1 MLFMCLPMMLFEAFL
16 ELHTPPRDA
25 ATTERKTTDEV

>member
-1 MLFMCLPMMLFEAFL
+1 MLFMYLPMMLFEAFL

-25 ATTERKTTDEV
+25 AVTARKTTDEV

>member
-1 MLFMCLPMMLFEAFL
+1 MLFVYLPVMLFEAFL

-25 ATTERKTTDEV
+25 AMTARKTTDEV